1 MTPMTTEIAL
11 YFAIAAI
18 TITAIAHLMLCR
30 TIRAVESAANSM
42 PSNLRGVSPEEAL
55 VKVEQWRKQKRALW
69 TLGIVVALGPFVLAS
84 LS

>member
-1 MTPMTTEIAL
+1 MTTEIAL

-18 TITAIAHLMLCR
+18 TITA
-30 TIRAVESAANSM
+30 RAVESAANSM